1 MRWIRAPE
9 TGSAPNA
16 LPAVPNLRG
25 WPPAFA
31 ERVAAAHASA
41 TSDPSNDEAIEE
53 YARLLHANGFAR
65 EALACW
71 DLLAEVGNRATQ
83 AARHYLAA
91 DVSSMLGEDAATLR
105 HLEASMRLDPD
116 YAPAWLRLAELR
128 FKRGEVD
135 AAERAY
141 ERRLEMVA
149 GDPYAT
155 LGLARVAMQR
165 ERLADARRRLESVVS
180 EHPEFAPARNAY
192 AELLAELGDEAGAA
206 RERLAGRDAG
216 RFREATDPRRD
227 RLLEWCYDYD
237 RLCVRGAIEMQT
249 RQWEVAR
256 TLFERAVDLR
266 PDVATGYEMLA
277 GMFLEIDRP
286 SDALAAYQQGLVRA
300 TAQPPST
307 RYRANLARVYVQL
320 GRPLDGVNAARRGI
334 TELGADAELY
344 NALGYAL
351 REAGEHGAAIE
362 ALQRAVELAPAEAN
376 AHYNLAEALLR
387 ERRLD
392 EAVAALHGS
401 LAARSTYPPALALL
415 AQIEIDS
422 GMWDDAMKRL
432 QILYD
437 ANPDLPEARAKMAL
451 MRLRAGIDAE
461 KAKDSAAAER
471 HYRAGLEVEPED
483 ADLAARL
490 GALLLVQRRFAEA
503 VAPLERYHRL
513 RSDLPQ
519 SALFLGQAYVATGR
533 VDDAKIVLAHGEKV
547 ATAAGDEEAARR
559 FRDILLRLR

>member
-1 MRWIRAPE
+1 MLPE
-9 TGSAPNA
+9 I
-16 LPAVPNLRG
+16 PNLHG
-25 WPPAFA
+25 WPSAFT
-31 ERVAAAHASA
+31 ERITTAHAFA
-41 TSDPSNDEAIEE
+41 TSDPASGEAIEE

-71 DLLAEVGNRATQ
+71 DLLTEDGTRATQ
-83 AARHYLAA
+83 AERRYLAA
-91 DVSSMLGEDAATLR
+91 DVSSMLGDDSATLR
-105 HLEASMRLDPD
+105 HLEASTRFDPD

-149 GDPYAT
+149 GDPYAA

-192 AELLAELGDEAGAA
+192 AELLADLGDEAGAA

-216 RFREATDPRRD
+216 RFREATDPRLD
-227 RLLEWCYDYD
+227 LLLAWCYDYD

-256 TLFERAVDLR
+256 TFFERAIELR

-277 GMFLEIDRP
+277 GMFLEIDRA
-286 SDALAAYQQGLVRA
+286 SDALAAYEKGLVRA

-307 RYRANLARVYVQL
+307 RYRANLARVYVQV
-320 GRPLDGVNAARRGI
+320 GRPLDGVSAARRGI
-334 TELGADAELY
+334 AELGEDAELH

-351 REAGEHGAAIE
+351 REAGDSAAAIE
-362 ALQRAVELAPAEAN
+362 ALRRAVQLNPAEAN
-376 AHYNLAEALLR
+376 AHYNLAEALL
-387 ERRLD
+387 EARRLD

-422 GMWDDAMKRL
+422 GMWDEALQRL

-437 ANPDLPEARAKMAL
+437 ANPDLPEAREKMAL

-461 KAKDSAAAER
+461 NTKDSATAER
-471 HYRAGLEVEPED
+471 HYRAGLEVKPDD

-490 GALLLVQRRFAEA
+490 GALLLVNRRFAEA

-533 VDDAKIVLAHGEKV
+533 VDDAKVVLAYGEKV
-547 ATAAGDEEAARR
+547 ATSADDEEAARR